1 MKIKKYLVL
10 FMLVLIIAVSAGFF
24 TSQLGHFKKMADW
37 GADRGQ
43 AGPSEPEEPPPGGGE
58 LPDRREE
65 AAPAEEPETPP
76 PAEDPVM
83 ATAHFAR
90 DEYRCDCADSCDG
103 WPCEM
108 NPALLDKIEAL
119 RCACGSPVIITSGVR
134 CEARNA
140 EVGGVSW
147 SFHKRGDAADLY
159 CPGVAVGDLA
169 QMAKA
174 LGMNVLPYYGSG
186 YIHVEI

>member
-24 TSQLGHFKKMADW
+24 TSQLGHFKKVADW

-43 AGPSEPEEPPPGGGE
+43 AGPSEPEEPP
-58 LPDRREE
+58 DRGEE

-90 DEYRCDCADSCDG
+90 DEYRCDCAGSCDG

-108 NPALLDKIEAL
+108 NPELLDKIEAL
-119 RCACGSPVIITSGVR
+119 RCACGAPVIITSGVR

-147 SFHKRGDAADLY
+147 SFHKRGEAAVLF

>member
-1 MKIKKYLVL
+1 MKVKKHLM
-10 FMLVLIIAVSAGFF
+10 MLILLIVIVVSICFF
-24 TSQLGHFKKMADW
+24 TAQLRHFGGVGNSA
-37 GADRGQ
+37 A
-43 AGPSEPEEPPPGGGE
+43 AGEGGFSTVAPGEPEEPPPAAESPEEEAPE
-58 LPDRREE
+58 LPPPE
-65 AAPAEEPETPP
+65 AG
-76 PAEDPVM
+76 PVM

-90 DEYRCDCADSCDG
+90 DEYQCDCAGYCGG

-119 RCACGSPVIITSGVR
+119 RCACGAPVIITSGVR
-134 CEARNA
+134 CEARND
-140 EVGGVSW
+140 EVGGVPW
-147 SFHKRGDAADLY
+147 SFHKRGGAADLY

-169 QMAKA
+169 QMAQT